1 MSKSKSSKPTTY
13 TENDKVIVKTLKDA
27 GKPLTLAEIN
37 SIANTSIKSGS
48 ITSARRK
55 GLIADAGTVPV
66 NRTTFK
72 YVNSYEFATDITN
85 GDVKV
90 SDAQKEILAVA
101 KTMDGAFTLDDLRT
115 AMNKNI
121 PSGTINALVQRGNFL
136 KGERVKVSRTV
147 VSEVNS
153 YVFKNDIPDNTSN
166 DTSND
171 TPNEQQLSMVGKSN
185 ALPGNLQNHSDPAKD
200 RVTSIGT
207 RNGAVNKI
215 EKIKNLLDNTE
226 EMFYNIYIR

>member
-1 MSKSKSSKPTTY
+1 MSKSKSLKPTTY

-101 KTMDGAFTLDDLRT
+101 KTMKSPFTLDDLRT
-115 AMNKNI
+115 AMSKSI

-136 KGERVKVSRTV
+136 KGEPVKVSRTV

-153 YVFKNDIPDNTSN
+153 YVFKNDIPDSTTN
-166 DTSND
+166 DTAND
-171 TPNEQQLSMVGKSN
+171 TANE
-185 ALPGNLQNHSDPAKD
+185 
-200 RVTSIGT
+200 
-207 RNGAVNKI
+207 
-215 EKIKNLLDNTE
+215 
-226 EMFYNIYIR
+226 

>member
-1 MSKSKSSKPTTY
+1 MSKSKSTKPTTY

-55 GLIADAGTVPV
+55 GLIEDAGTVPV

-115 AMNKNI
+115 AMSKSI
-121 PSGTINALVQRGNFL
+121 PSGTITALVKRGNFL

-147 VSEVNS
+147 TSEVNS
-153 YVFKNDIPDNTSN
+153 YVFKNDIPDDAAN
-166 DTSND
+166 DTAND
-171 TPNEQQLSMVGKSN
+171 TANE
-185 ALPGNLQNHSDPAKD
+185 
-200 RVTSIGT
+200 
-207 RNGAVNKI
+207 
-215 EKIKNLLDNTE
+215 
-226 EMFYNIYIR
+226 

>member
-13 TENDKVIVKTLKDA
+13 TENDRVIVKTLKDA

-48 ITSARRK
+48 ITSARNK
-55 GLIADAGTVPV
+55 GLIEDAGTVPV

-72 YVNSYEFATDITN
+72 YVNSYKFATDITN

-115 AMNKNI
+115 AMSKSI

-136 KGERVKVSRTV
+136 KGERVKVSRIV

-153 YVFKNDIPDNTSN
+153 YVFKNDIPDDKPN
-166 DTSND
+166 DTAND
-171 TPNEQQLSMVGKSN
+171 TPNE
-185 ALPGNLQNHSDPAKD
+185 
-200 RVTSIGT
+200 
-207 RNGAVNKI
+207 
-215 EKIKNLLDNTE
+215 
-226 EMFYNIYIR
+226 

>member
-55 GLIADAGTVPV
+55 GLIEDAGTVPV

-115 AMNKNI
+115 AMSKSI
-121 PSGTINALVQRGNFL
+121 PSGTINALAQRGNFL
-136 KGERVKVSRTV
+136 KGEPVKVNRTV

-153 YVFKNDIPDNTSN
+153 YVFKNDIPD
-166 DTSND
+166 DTAND
-171 TPNEQQLSMVGKSN
+171 TPNK
-185 ALPGNLQNHSDPAKD
+185 
-200 RVTSIGT
+200 
-207 RNGAVNKI
+207 
-215 EKIKNLLDNTE
+215 
-226 EMFYNIYIR
+226 

>member
-55 GLIADAGTVPV
+55 GLIEDAGTVPV

-115 AMNKNI
+115 AMSKSI
-121 PSGTINALVQRGNFL
+121 PSGTINALVKRGNFL
-136 KGERVKVSRTV
+136 KGEPVKVSRIV

-166 DTSND
+166 DTAND
-171 TPNEQQLSMVGKSN
+171 TPNKQRLHLVGKSN
-185 ALPGNLQNHSDPAKD
+185 ALPDNLQSHSDPAKD
-200 RVTSIGT
+200 RVTSVET
-207 RNGAVNKI
+207 RNGAVN
-215 EKIKNLLDNTE
+215 
-226 EMFYNIYIR
+226 

>member
-55 GLIADAGTVPV
+55 GLIEDAGTVPV

-115 AMNKNI
+115 AMSKSI
-121 PSGTINALVQRGNFL
+121 PSGTINALVKRGNFL
-136 KGERVKVSRTV
+136 KGEPVKVSRIV

-166 DTSND
+166 DTAND
-171 TPNEQQLSMVGKSN
+171 TPNK
-185 ALPGNLQNHSDPAKD
+185 
-200 RVTSIGT
+200 
-207 RNGAVNKI
+207 
-215 EKIKNLLDNTE
+215 
-226 EMFYNIYIR
+226 

>member
-1 MSKSKSSKPTTY
+1 MSKSKPTTY

-48 ITSARRK
+48 ITAARNK
-55 GLIADAGTVPV
+55 GLIDNAGTVPV

-85 GDVKV
+85 GDVQV
-90 SDAQKEILAVA
+90 TDTQKEILAVA

-115 AMNKNI
+115 AMSKSI
-121 PSGTINALVQRGNFL
+121 PSGTITALVKRGNFI
-136 KGERVKVSRTV
+136 KGEPVKVNRTV

-153 YVFKNDIPDNTSN
+153 YVFKNDIPDNTP
-166 DTSND
+166 ND
-171 TPNEQQLSMVGKSN
+171 TPSDTPNKQRLHLVGKSN
-185 ALPGNLQNHSDPAKD
+185 ALPGNLQNHSDPAKY
-200 RVTSIGT
+200 RVTSVRT
-207 RNGAVNKI
+207 RNDGVNQFR
-215 EKIKNLLDNTE
+215 KNQKTS
-226 EMFYNIYIR
+226 

>member
-1 MSKSKSSKPTTY
+1 MSKSKSTAYTY
-13 TENDKVIVKTLKDA
+13 TENDRVIVKTLKDA

-48 ITSARRK
+48 ITAARNK
-55 GLIADAGTVPV
+55 GLIENAGTVPV

-101 KTMDGAFTLDDLRT
+101 KTMEGPFTLDDLRT
-115 AMNKNI
+115 AMSKSI
-121 PSGTINALVQRGNFL
+121 PSGTITALVKRGNFI
-136 KGERVKVSRTV
+136 KGEPVKVNRIV

-153 YVFKNDIPDNTSN
+153 YVLKNDIPDKILS
-166 DTSND
+166 DTAND
-171 TPNEQQLSMVGKSN
+171 TPNE
-185 ALPGNLQNHSDPAKD
+185 
-200 RVTSIGT
+200 
-207 RNGAVNKI
+207 
-215 EKIKNLLDNTE
+215 
-226 EMFYNIYIR
+226 